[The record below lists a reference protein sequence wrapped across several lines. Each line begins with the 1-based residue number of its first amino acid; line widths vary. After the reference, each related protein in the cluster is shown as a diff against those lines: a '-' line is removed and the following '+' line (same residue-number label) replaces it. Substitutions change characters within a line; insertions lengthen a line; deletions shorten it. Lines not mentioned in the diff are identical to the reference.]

1 MSTKLFVGSLSWD
14 TKDDGLKQ
22 FFSQFGNV
30 VSASVIT
37 YRDTGRSKGFG
48 FVEYATEEEAKKALE
63 GSNGQELDG
72 RKIVV
77 NEARPMQPRENNFRR
92 DDRGGDRRDSR
103 GGGRRGDY

>member
-48 FVEYATEEEAKKALE
+48 FVEMASDEDAKKAVDMW
-63 GSNGQELDG
+63 NGKELDE
-72 RKIVV
+72 RTLRV
-77 NEARPMQPRENNFRR
+77 NVAQPRA
-92 DDRGGDRRDSR
+92 SR
-103 GGGRRGDY
+103 M